1 VSNTRTERIV
11 NVTAWVTVTMTV
23 CFIGAQAL
31 LLGAFLVN
39 GDEGISDNWVGYTSV
54 VALFATLAV
63 SLVAL
68 GVAIWAAMRGISH
81 RFAWLMRYEFLV
93 LVVLVAVAELF
104 VFE

>member
-1 VSNTRTERIV
+1 MSNTRAERIV
-11 NVTAWVTVTMTV
+11 NVTAWVTVTVTA

-68 GVAIWAAMRGISH
+68 VVAIWAAMRDISH
-81 RFAWLMRYEFLV
+81 RFAWLTRYEFLM